1 MGGILSKVSNTFPI
15 IKKAKTEYISIPTF
29 GSKKTETIKVEYV
42 APKTDL
48 VNENETN
55 EIKETKE
62 VEETQ
67 QNEQMVEEKEEN
79 KEKETTPI
87 QTPTMTPPLSPQ
99 KTRFSVTKAPEYT
112 QEEIEAQ
119 NNKLNVNENKTV
131 DIEVGDEIVKVPS
144 EQNVEIDEN
153 VQSMNEELV
162 NSIVENE
169 MKEENEIQMEQV
181 DDKQNDFVDQDDEFV
196 DKTDEFNGEMIMEV
210 EEEHHEE
217 DGKLKDQKDENA
229 EVLEEKKEKEVEK
242 EEIEIPIETFKKA
255 QMEFNK
261 HKEEKL
267 NEKPKRVISTQTLIN
282 EEIKEK
288 KKAKKP
294 KKNKK
299 NKKGKKNNQN

>member
-1 MGGILSKVSNTFPI
+1 MGGILSKVTNTFPI
-15 IKKAKTEYISIPTF
+15 IKKAKTEYISIPKF

-48 VNENETN
+48 VNENEN
-55 EIKETKE
+55 KETKEVKE

-67 QNEQMVEEKEEN
+67 QNEQMDEE

-169 MKEENEIQMEQV
+169 MKEE
-181 DDKQNDFVDQDDEFV
+181 DDKQNDFVDQVDEFV

-210 EEEHHEE
+210 ENE
-217 DGKLKDQKDENA
+217 QKEENA
-229 EVLEEKKEKEVEK
+229 EVLEEKKE
-242 EEIEIPIETFKKA
+242 EIEIPVETFKKA

-261 HKEEKL
+261 LKEEKL

-288 KKAKKP
+288 KQAKKP

-299 NKKGKKNNQN
+299 NKGKKNNQN